1 MSLLRSISTFS
12 GLTLISRVLGF
23 VRDVFIA
30 KFLGAGL
37 VSDVFFVAFKL
48 PNFFRRLF
56 AEGAFS
62 AAFVP
67 IFCGL
72 LGNGKSVE
80 KRKAAERFAEDSLAV
95 LIAVLLVFTVFML
108 IAMPWFMYLL
118 APGFEEDPVKFQLAI
133 DYSRMTFPYLMLI
146 SIVALLGGVLN
157 GLGRFAAGAAAP
169 ILMNL
174 TLLASLIF
182 FNADTFQTGAAL
194 SRAVT
199 IAGVVQLI
207 WMVRGLSK
215 AGFSPRLLMP
225 KITPR
230 VKELG
235 KVMLPIALGAGVMQ
249 INLVID
255 IVLSSFLP
263 QGSLS
268 FLYYADRLNQLPIG
282 VIGVAVGT
290 VLLPTL
296 SRSLEAGKQKRAIYD
311 QNRAM
316 EAALLLTIPA
326 AVALMV
332 IPNELIT
339 VLFQRGAFDALDT
352 LATSTALIA
361 YVTGLPAYVLVKV
374 LAPAYFSRKDT
385 KTPVII
391 GSVSLLVNLIL
402 NLILMQFLQHVG
414 LALATAIASWVNVGL
429 LYYFLKKRE
438 HFEVDKRLKKKIGRM
453 VFSATLMGVVLFGLA
468 TLLSGFFNAEFFE
481 GLAALLVLVVA
492 GLLVYGTAAKLSG
505 AATLAEAR
513 ELLHMRGPNRH

>member
-12 GLTLISRVLGF
+12 GLTLVSRVLGF

-72 LGNGKSVE
+72 LGNGKSAE

-95 LIAVLLVFTVFML
+95 LIAVLMVFTVLML

-133 DYSRMTFPYLMLI
+133 EYSRMTFPYLMLI

-174 TLLASLIF
+174 TLLASLSF

-199 IAGVVQLI
+199 IAGIIQLI
-207 WMVRGLSK
+207 WMVRGLRK
-215 AGFSPRLLMP
+215 AGFSPRLLVP
-225 KITPR
+225 KITPK

-326 AVALMV
+326 AVALIL
-332 IPNELIT
+332 IPDQLIS

-352 LATSTALIA
+352 VATSAALMA

-385 KTPVII
+385 KTPVLI
-391 GSVSLLVNLIL
+391 GSFSLLVNLVL
-402 NLILMQFLQHVG
+402 NLILMQFLAHVG
-414 LALATAIASWVNVGL
+414 LALATAIASWVNVAL

-453 VFSATLMGVVLFGLA
+453 LLSAGLMGAALFGLA
-468 TLLSGFFNAEFFE
+468 TLLSGFFNAGFWE
-481 GLAALLVLVVA
+481 GISALLVLVA
-492 GLLVYGTAAKLSG
+492 LGLLVYAGAARITG
-505 AATLAEAR
+505 AATLEEAR
-513 ELLHMRGPNRH
+513 ELLHMSGPDRH

>member
-23 VRDVFIA
+23 IRDVFIA

-72 LGNGKSVE
+72 LGNGKSEE
-80 KRKAAERFAEDSLAV
+80 KRKAAEHFAEDSLSV
-95 LIAVLLVFTVFML
+95 LIAVLMVFTVLMQVT
-108 IAMPWFMYLL
+108 MPWFMYLL
-118 APGFEEDPVKFQLAI
+118 APGFEDDPIKFNLAI
-133 DYSRMTFPYLMLI
+133 EYSRMTFPYLMLI

-174 TLLASLIF
+174 TLLASLF
-182 FNADTFQTGAAL
+182 LFNSDSFQTGAAL

-199 IAGVVQLI
+199 VAGIIQLI
-207 WMVRGLSK
+207 WMARGLKK
-215 AGFSPRLLMP
+215 AGFRPRLLIP
-225 KITPR
+225 KITPK

-235 KVMLPIALGAGVMQ
+235 RVMLPIALGAGVMQ

-255 IVLSSFLP
+255 VILSSFLP
-263 QGSLS
+263 EGSLS

-290 VLLPTL
+290 VLLPSL
-296 SRSLEAGKQKRAIYD
+296 SRSLEGGKKTQAIYN

-316 EAALLLTIPA
+316 EAALLLTLPA
-326 AVALMV
+326 AVGLMV

-339 VLFQRGAFDALDT
+339 VLFQRGAFDLIDT
-352 LATSTALIA
+352 AATSTALMA
-361 YVTGLPAYVLVKV
+361 YVIGLPAYVLVKV
-374 LAPAYFSRKDT
+374 LTPAFFSRKDT
-385 KTPVII
+385 KTPVLI
-391 GSVSLLVNLIL
+391 GSVSLLVNLTL
-402 NLILMQFLQHVG
+402 NLILMQYLAHVG
-414 LALATAIASWVNVGL
+414 LALATAIASWVNVAL
-429 LYYFLKKRE
+429 LYYFLRKRN
-438 HFEVDKRLKKKIGRM
+438 HFIIDKRLREKVVRM
-453 VFSATLMGVVLFGLA
+453 VPASLIMGAVVFSLAYLMA
-468 TLLSGFFNAEFFE
+468 DFFQAEIFIKSF
-481 GLAALLVLVVA
+481 ALLGLIVA
-492 GLLVYGTAAKLSG
+492 GMVVYVAAAKISG
-505 AATLAEAR
+505 ATTLAEAR
-513 ELLHMRGPNRH
+513 ELLHLRGPGKR

>member
-12 GLTLISRVLGF
+12 GLTLVSRVLGF
-23 VRDVFIA
+23 IRDVFIA

-72 LGNGKSVE
+72 LGNGKSEE
-80 KRKAAERFAEDSLAV
+80 KRKAAERFAEDALAV
-95 LIAVLLVFTVFML
+95 LIAVLMVFTVLML

-133 DYSRMTFPYLMLI
+133 EYSRTTFPYLMLI

-174 TLLASLIF
+174 TLLGSMAF
-182 FNADTFQTGAAL
+182 FNADTFQTGEAL
-194 SRAVT
+194 ARAVT
-199 IAGVVQLI
+199 LAGIIQVI
-207 WMVRGLSK
+207 WMVRGLKK
-215 AGFSPRLLMP
+215 AGFSPRLLVP
-225 KITPR
+225 KITPKVR
-230 VKELG
+230 ELG

-255 IVLSSFLP
+255 VVLSSFLP
-263 QGSLS
+263 EGSLS

-326 AVALMV
+326 AVALMI
-332 IPNELIT
+332 IPGELIS

-352 LATSTALIA
+352 VATSAALMA

-385 KTPVII
+385 KTPVLI
-391 GSVSLLVNLIL
+391 GSFSLLVNLIL
-402 NLILMQFLQHVG
+402 NLILMQFLAHVG
-414 LALATAIASWVNVGL
+414 LALATAIASWVNVAL

-438 HFEVDKRLKKKIGRM
+438 HFEIDLRLKKKIGRM
-453 VFSATLMGVVLFGLA
+453 IFSAALMGAVVFGLA
-468 TLLSGFFNAEFFE
+468 TVLAGFFNAGFYE
-481 GLAALLVLVVA
+481 GIGALLVLVVA
-492 GLLVYGTAAKLSG
+492 GLLIYGGAARFSG
-505 AATLAEAR
+505 AATMAEAR
-513 ELLHMRGPNRH
+513 ELLHLKGPDRH